1 MELIE
6 LIVEYGM
13 NVVKILWDNVD
24 REIVEWLRNLFF
36 GFFEFDCLLIY
47 GSILGVSDKLIFD
60 ILLI

>member
-1 MELIE
+1 
-6 LIVEYGM
+6 M
-13 NVVKILWDNVD
+13 NIVKILWDNVD
-24 REIVEWLRNLFF
+24 REIVEWLRSLFF